1 MADNELENVLADW
14 FDSIKSQTAN
24 LTLLDRQDITRAGA
38 KVFAQ
43 RLREETNAKHRSSH
57 NDKVFGHAA
66 DHITTARAK
75 DGARRN
81 FEQGATDVGWKNH
94 YHAMNMMR
102 VNDGT
107 RSMRGDHFITNLQ
120 NDQRVIDEVLTAEK
134 RAYSKIVAR
143 KQSQNEG

>member
-14 FDSIKSQTAN
+14 FDSVKSQTSN

-43 RLREETNAKHRSSH
+43 RLREETNAKHRSTH

-66 DHITTARAK
+66 DHITTSRVK
-75 DGARRN
+75 DKANRN
-81 FEQGATDVGWKNH
+81 FEQGAMDIGWNNH

-107 RSMRGDHFITNLQ
+107 RRMRGDHFITNLQ

-143 KQSQNEG
+143 KQSQNER